1 MCGRFTLQI
10 QPELLA
16 SFFGLIEMP
25 AFPARFNIAPS
36 QKVAVIRQNADG
48 QNRLDFLRWGLIPS
62 WAEDMSIGYKLINAR
77 SETVHE
83 RHSFRHAIRYRRCLI
98 PTSGFYEWTGEGRS
112 KKLLYI
118 SMKDGS
124 PMVFAGLWE
133 SWKSPAKEVVETCAI
148 LTTSANSLVAPFH
161 DRMPVIL
168 HPQEYNL
175 WLDRE
180 TNDPEQLK
188 PLYRLYPAELMGLHP
203 VSPQVNSLKFDS
215 PNLIQPY
222 QETPGLFS

>member
-1 MCGRFTLQI
+1 MART
-10 QPELLA
+10 A
-16 SFFGLIEMP
+16 SIFSAG
-25 AFPARFNIAPS
+25 
-36 QKVAVIRQNADG
+36 
-48 QNRLDFLRWGLIPS
+48 GLIPS
-62 WAEDMSIGYKLINAR
+62 WAEDMTVGYKLINAR

-98 PTSGFYEWTGEGRS
+98 PTSGFYEWTGEGRC
-112 KKLLYI
+112 KKPLYI

-133 SWKSPAKEVVETCAI
+133 SWKSPEKEVVETCVV

-168 HPQEYNL
+168 HPQEYNA

-180 TNDPEQLK
+180 TNNPEQLK
-188 PLYRLYPAELMGLHP
+188 PLYRPYPAELMELHL
-203 VSPQVNSLKFDS
+203 VSPHVNSLKFDS
-215 PNLIQPY
+215 PNLIEPY
-222 QETPGLFS
+222 KDLDLFC